1 MAAHRGHGAIT
12 TKDCLVGKKSLDF
25 YEELC
30 LFLNVTKG
38 IDYKR
43 IQCKQ
48 QDGSQSLRKKC
59 IIKKYNENTEESCP

>member
-1 MAAHRGHGAIT
+1 MAAHRGHGPIT

-38 IDYKR
+38 IDSKKKHAMRIAGCKPEFKEEVHYKDN
-43 IQCKQ
+43 K
-48 QDGSQSLRKKC
+48 
-59 IIKKYNENTEESCP
+59 IIIN